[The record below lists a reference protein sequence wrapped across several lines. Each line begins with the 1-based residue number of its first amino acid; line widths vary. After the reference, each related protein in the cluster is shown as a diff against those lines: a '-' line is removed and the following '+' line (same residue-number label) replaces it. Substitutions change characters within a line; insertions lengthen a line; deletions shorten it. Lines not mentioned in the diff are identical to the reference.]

1 MHADQAETFRPLL
14 EDDPPAFLD
23 KVNTPWDHV
32 PDLEEYNQG
41 AYRRIVRALKNL
53 ERAKEGGNEPTSQGI
68 LVLGEAGTGKTHL
81 LMRVARN
88 LSDTNH
94 VLFVRKP
101 NNEDAVAQHIWA
113 NMVSSLARSLPT
125 SGSKKSQLDDLLAHV
140 FTAVLV
146 PEFEQDIEQSKD
158 ADQRRRWV
166 KDLKADPYNLFLM
179 LGEGERRQTNMD
191 LIRRPT
197 LRYLQM
203 HHPDVDQR
211 IAHVLITY
219 CFVAREDR
227 KRVLLTWLSGQ
238 DVDEAEAKALGLES
252 SWVRIDETSADV
264 STQQQREEQALRAI
278 RTIGVLS
285 THYQP
290 LILAFDQLEGLRGQ
304 GTLSQRWG
312 DTVREIFTMTP
323 NLLVVTCIF
332 PSLWESWFTPTL
344 DPSVSQRIA
353 QQVVT
358 LETFGPQHGLKML
371 ATHMEPSFVKHRL
384 PTTIYPFTEGD
395 VEALCGGATSPRTF
409 LQAARTAFEAWLD
422 EDLHVLAKAKP
433 QAPKVVTREEVD
445 GLIRTTI
452 ERFERGHL
460 DTYDREIPIE
470 QDFFGRTQNI
480 VEAVL
485 AHSGEKAVYE
495 RAACGAKVMPPNL
508 IVRTPGQDES
518 VCLCIN
524 NAVGNSFTAKMRNLT
539 DLMRSGRGPRKIVL
553 LRDRRC
559 KAAGSKGQEYVETF
573 QEMGG
578 VYLPAGSGEVSLLN
592 AVYDTLV
599 AIEEH
604 DLSIGK
610 HEVNKRQFVEFLK
623 SDGVGR
629 RTQLLRSAAG
639 LSGTFARALGLD
651 RSGSGSNGSQPAQAI
666 PPQPAARNGSQT
678 APTPAPRPPSRP
690 VAAPRPSP
698 SPATKPPAGKAKSV
712 EPAPSVPVEVV
723 IGDTELDSPSLGL
736 IGRLKDGRRGLAVSF
751 AKPQC
756 MVVLGYMGSG
766 KSYALGVLVESALK
780 SLPNLSRHKRP
791 MCVVAFNYRR
801 NPEARFEH
809 RAFGKPNTKPAEV
822 ERLRKEYG
830 AEAAGVERVNVFG
843 YGPELRRRQDEY
855 RGLSTYPIQFRPD
868 ELGAEHWEILMKPPS
883 PQAEYMDVIRD
894 IIQKLFYQERLT
906 YKNLEKHILT
916 DERLSNM
923 QRQRARNR
931 LSFASKWLTDD
942 RTYEWG
948 DVLTGGSL
956 NVFDLRMQALS
967 SDDALKL
974 CLVLTDLVRR
984 AKNGVNKMVVFDEA
998 HEYVDSKDLV
1008 AELENAITQI
1018 RHDGMSFV
1026 LASQFPDRIPPRIF
1040 KYLLTRLIFKTSDRK
1055 AIEAIRKAAPN
1066 LEALSAQQVSNLD
1079 LEQGVC
1085 FVQTDDDCTDSLLK
1099 VPQLLAVRPRCSM
1112 HGGET
1117 VRNLGGK

>member
-1 MHADQAETFRPLL
+1 MQSDQAETYRPLL

-23 KVNTPWDHV
+23 RVNTPWELL
-32 PDLEEYNQG
+32 PDLEEYNQA
-41 AYRRIVRALKNL
+41 AYRRILRALKNL
-53 ERAKEGGNEPTSQGI
+53 VRAKESGNEPNSEGI
-68 LVLGEAGTGKTHL
+68 LILGEAGTGKTHL
-81 LMRVARN
+81 LMRIARN

-94 VLFVRKP
+94 ILFVRKP

-113 NMVSSLARSLPT
+113 NMVSSLAWSLPA
-125 SGSKKSQLDDLLAHV
+125 SGSRKSQLDDLLAHV
-140 FTAVLV
+140 FTAVLI
-146 PEFEQDIEQSKD
+146 PEFEQDIQQGRD

-166 KDLKADPYNLFLM
+166 KDLGADPYNLFLM

-191 LIRRPT
+191 LIRRRT
-197 LRYLQM
+197 LRYLQT
-203 HHPDVDQR
+203 HHPVVDQR

-238 DVDEAEAKALGLES
+238 DVDEAEAKDLGLDA
-252 SWVRIDETSADV
+252 SWVKFDETSADV

-290 LILAFDQLEGLRGQ
+290 LILAFDQLEGLRGHEK
-304 GTLSQRWG
+304 LSQRWG

-332 PSLWESWFTPTL
+332 PSLWESWFSTTL

-371 ATHMEPSFVKHRL
+371 AKHMEPSFAKHRL
-384 PTTIYPFTEGD
+384 PTNIYPFTEED
-395 VEALCGGATSPRTF
+395 VGAVCASATSPRTF
-409 LQAARTAFEAWLD
+409 IQAARSAFEAWLD
-422 EDLHVLAKAKP
+422 EDLLPVIPKTET
-433 QAPKVVTREEVD
+433 PKVVTREEVD
-445 GLIRTTI
+445 SIIRTTI
-452 ERFERGHL
+452 EQFERGHL
-460 DTYDREIPIE
+460 ATYDREIPIE
-470 QDFFGRTQNI
+470 QDFFGRTRNI
-480 VEAVL
+480 VETL
-485 AHSGEKAVYE
+485 LLHSGEKAVYDQ
-495 RAACGAKVMPPNL
+495 ATSGAKVMPPNM
-508 IVRTPGQDES
+508 IVRTPGKDDV
-518 VCLCIN
+518 VCVCIN
-524 NAVGNSFTAKMRNLT
+524 NAVGNSFTAKMKNLL
-539 DLMRSGRGPRKIVL
+539 DVMQASQGPKRVVL

-559 KAAGSKGQEYVETF
+559 KAAGTKGQEYVETF

-578 VYLPAGSGEVSLLN
+578 VYLPAGSGEISLIN
-592 AVYDTLV
+592 AIYDTLV
-599 AIEEH
+599 EVEQH
-604 DLSIGK
+604 DLSIGE
-610 HEVNKRQFVEFLK
+610 HEIDKKQFVEFLK

-629 RTQLLRSAAG
+629 KTHLLRGAAE
-639 LSGTFARALGLD
+639 LSETFARALGLD
-651 RSGSGSNGSQPAQAI
+651 GSATAANGSLTNRAASPQLVTKEDSQTARPAISKPQSGPAQATKAG
-666 PPQPAARNGSQT
+666 PN
-678 APTPAPRPPSRP
+678 PT
-690 VAAPRPSP
+690 
-698 SPATKPPAGKAKSV
+698 TKPIARKAKAV
-712 EPAPSVPVEVV
+712 EASPSVPVEVV
-723 IGDTELDSPSLGL
+723 VGDKDLESPSLGL
-736 IGRLKDGRRGLAVSF
+736 IGRLKDGKRGLAISF
-751 AKPQC
+751 TKPQC

-766 KSYALGVLVESALK
+766 KSYALGVLIESALM

-791 MCVVAFNYRR
+791 MCVVAFNYRK

-809 RAFGKPNTKPAEV
+809 WGFGQPNAKLAEV

-830 AEAAGVERVNVFG
+830 AEAAGVERINVFG
-843 YGPELRRRQDEY
+843 FGPELQRRQDEY
-855 RGLSTYPIQFRPD
+855 RGLPLYPIQFRPD

-916 DERLSNM
+916 DERLSNT
-923 QRQRARNR
+923 QRQRAKNR

-942 RTYEWG
+942 RIYEW
-948 DVLTGGSL
+948 DEILSGGSL
-956 NVFDLRMQALS
+956 NIFDLRMQALS

-1026 LASQFPDRIPPRIF
+1026 LASQFPDRIPARIF
-1040 KYLLTRLIFKTSDRK
+1040 KYLLTRLIFKTADRK
-1055 AIEAIRKAAPN
+1055 AIDAIRKAAPN

-1085 FVQTDDDCTDSLLK
+1085 FIQTDDDCTDSLLK
-1099 VPQLLAVRPRCSM
+1099 VPQLLAIRPRCSM

-1117 VRNLGGK
+1117 VRNNGDGR